1 MKRLKDGERVK
12 EGDAVYVPGRGK
24 ARVTNT
30 LMYPT
35 IIVDTGRE
43 KLKVTAYEVLRIDEE
58 QPKEPEGPTVEEYD
72 HAVFDFMDMMVDEI
86 KGRGYDVDSSMVLNL
101 MTGFAHVRKALWPK
115 APIDIAGEEDDHEE
129 PER

>member
-1 MKRLKDGERVK
+1 MRRLK
-12 EGDAVYVPGRGK
+12 EGDAIYVPGRGK

-30 LMYPT
+30 LTYPV

-43 KLKVTAYEVLRIDEE
+43 KLKVMAHEVIWLDEE
-58 QPKEPEGPTVEEYD
+58 QPQEAEGPTVEEYD
-72 HAVFDFMDMMVDEI
+72 HAVFEFMDMMVDDI
-86 KGRGYDVDSSMVLNL
+86 NGRGYDPDPQLVLSL

-115 APIDIAGEEDDHEE
+115 APINITGEEGDHEE

>member
-1 MKRLKDGERVK
+1 MRTLK
-12 EGDAVYVPGRGK
+12 EGDAVYIPGRGK

-30 LMYPT
+30 LTFPT

-43 KLKVTAYEVLRIDEE
+43 KLKVMAHEVIWLDEE
-58 QPKEPEGPTVEEYD
+58 QPQEAEGPTVGEYD
-72 HAVFDFMDMMVDEI
+72 HAVFDFMDHMVETI
-86 KGRGYDVDSSMVLNL
+86 GARGYDPDPQLVLGL

-115 APIDIAGEEDDHEE
+115 APIDIAGEEGDHEE

>member
-1 MKRLKDGERVK
+1 MRKLK

-30 LMYPT
+30 MMYPT

-43 KLKVTAYEVLRIDEE
+43 KLKVIAGQVLRIDEE
-58 QPKEPEGPTVEEYD
+58 QPQEAAGPTVEEYD
-72 HAVFDFMDMMVDEI
+72 HAVFGFMDWMVDDI
-86 KGRGYDVDSSMVLNL
+86 NGRGYDVDSQLVLSL

-115 APIDIAGEEDDHEE
+115 APINIAGEEGDHEE

>member
-1 MKRLKDGERVK
+1 MRTLK
-12 EGDAVYVPGRGK
+12 EGDAVYIPGRGK

-30 LMYPT
+30 MMYPT

-43 KLKVTAYEVLRIDEE
+43 KLKVIAGQVLRIDEE
-58 QPKEPEGPTVEEYD
+58 QPQEAEGPTVGEYD
-72 HAVFDFMDMMVDEI
+72 HAVFDFMDMMVDDI
-86 KGRGYDVDSSMVLNL
+86 NGRGYDPDPQLVLSL

-115 APIDIAGEEDDHEE
+115 APVDIAGEEGDHEE